1 MKITLIANVSI
12 NGRVL
17 LSDNPHHQLPKEA
30 MAFYLKFA
38 QQAGNLVVGVKTF
51 ENFLKFSDEVKELF
65 KGIEIVVLSIE
76 PFVAEGYTVAG
87 SPGEAIQY
95 LREKGFVEVAVGGGT
110 GAFNAFLDADL
121 VTDVYF
127 NVSPV
132 ITGSGG
138 VLGSDIGL
146 NARFKIEE
154 CKLKDDFLQ
163 LYLTRQ
169 QSKKG
174 D

>member
-1 MKITLIANVSI
+1 MKIVLIANVSM

-30 MAFYLKFA
+30 MAFYLKLA
-38 QQAGNLVVGVKTF
+38 KQVGNLVIGVKTF
-51 ENFLKFSDEVKELF
+51 KNFLQFPDEVKELF
-65 KGIEIVVLSIE
+65 KGIEIVVLSME
-76 PFVAEGYTVAG
+76 PFIDDKYAVVR
-87 SPGEAIQY
+87 SPDEAIRY
-95 LREKGFVEVAVGGGT
+95 LGGKGFNEVAVGGGT

-127 NVSPV
+127 NISPV

-138 VLGSDIGL
+138 VLGSDMRL
-146 NARFKIEE
+146 NTRFKVEE
-154 CKLKDDFLQ
+154 YKLHEGFLQ

-169 QSKKG
+169 
-174 D
+174 